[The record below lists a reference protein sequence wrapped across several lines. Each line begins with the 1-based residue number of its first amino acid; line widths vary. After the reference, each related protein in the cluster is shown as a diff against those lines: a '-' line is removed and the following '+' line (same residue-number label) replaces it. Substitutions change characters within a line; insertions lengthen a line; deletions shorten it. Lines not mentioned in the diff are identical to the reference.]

1 MSRHYAKLFTALLAA
16 AFIALVGGALA
27 GSYDDAMTAY
37 DNGDYATALKLLR
50 PMAERGD
57 TNAQY
62 SIGRMYVKGQG
73 VPKDDAEA
81 VKWFRKANEQS
92 KALKAYNSGDF
103 ALAFKTFQPLAAQG
117 QVMAAY
123 ILGLMYA
130 NGQGVTENYVEALK
144 WLQKAAEQGEAK
156 AQFSVGVIY
165 SKGFGVPQNYA
176 EAFKWYRRSADQGY
190 AIAQYNLGAMYAKGE
205 AVTADVVTAHMLYSL
220 AAQHGVKAA
229 AEAKDGLAKSMTAA
243 QIAEAET
250 KAHDW
255 KPKFEVE

>member
-1 MSRHYAKLFTALLAA
+1 MSRHYAKLFIALLAA
-16 AFIALVGGALA
+16 SFIAMAGGAFA
-27 GSYDDAMTAY
+27 ASYDDAMTAY

-50 PMAERGD
+50 PLAERGD

-62 SIGRMYVKGQG
+62 SIGRMYAKGEG
-73 VPKDDAEA
+73 VPKDEAEA
-81 VKWFRKANEQS
+81 VNWFRKANEQG

-103 ALAFKTFQPLAAQG
+103 AFALKTFRPLAEKG

-130 NGQGVTENYVEALK
+130 NGQGVSENYPEALK

-165 SKGFGVPQNYA
+165 AKGLGVPQNYA
-176 EAFKWYRRSADQGY
+176 DAFKWYRRSADQGY
-190 AIAQYNLGAMYAKGE
+190 AIAQFNLGAMYAKGE
-205 AVTADVVTAHMLYSL
+205 AVAADPITAHMLYTL

-229 AEAKDGLAKSMTAA
+229 GAAKDSLAKSMTAA
-243 QIAEAET
+243 QIAEADK

-255 KPKFEVE
+255 KPKFELE